1 MIVEEIEICLKC
13 GRNMDDCI
21 ELKICEGCPP

>member
-13 GRNMDDCI
+13 GISIDDCI